1 MSTLRFQALKE
12 ASTREP
18 VKFEESDRKS
28 TIFGSNVFNDKAMKQ
43 YLTSDGFKGVQD
55 AVQYGTKI
63 DRKLADYIAM
73 GMKEWALSKGVTHYT
88 HWFQPLTGITAEK
101 HDAFFETFPDGSD
114 PVEKFGG
121 AQLVQQE
128 PDASSFPN
136 GGIRNTF
143 EARGY
148 TAWDPTSP
156 AFIFGTTLCIPTVFI
171 SYTGEAL
178 DFKTPLL
185 RALTVIDEA
194 ATEVCKYF
202 DKNVKKVTA
211 TLGWEQEYFLIDS
224 SLANSRPD
232 LMMTGRTLLGHTS
245 AKGQQLDDH
254 YFGSIPT
261 RALLFMRDLEQE
273 CMLLGIPVKTRHNEV
288 APNQFELAPIFEET
302 NLAVDHNCLL
312 MDVMQKVAE
321 RHKLKVLF
329 HEKPFK
335 GVNGSGKH
343 NNWSLATDTG
353 VNLLSPSKTPM
364 SNLQFLT
371 FFINTIKAVNDNES
385 LLRAAI
391 ASASNDHRLGA
402 NEAPPAII
410 SVFIGGQLTKVLEE
424 LEGVTAGKLSPEEK
438 TDLKLNVVGKI
449 PDVLLDN
456 TDRNRTS
463 PFAFTGNK
471 FEFRAVGSTANC
483 SNSMTTLNAIVAK
496 QLRDFKVEVDALIDS
511 KDMKK
516 DDAIFNVLR
525 EYIKHSKKILFEGD
539 GYSEE
544 WEIEAKKRGLSNF
557 KTTPEALKARVSKQS
572 LDLFSELSIM
582 NHVEVEARYEIEL
595 EEYTKKIQIESRVL
609 GDISKNHVIP
619 IAIRYQN
626 TLITNVKGLKDIFG
640 DEFES
645 IGKEQIILIKVIS
658 KHIEGINAKVKEMT
672 DARKKAN
679 ALTDAQ
685 EMAEAYCDKVK
696 PYFEIIRNHCDKLEL
711 LVDNELWTLTKY
723 RELLFTK

>member
-572 LDLFSELSIM
+572 LDLFSELNIM